1 MPAQPRARATGAP
14 LQRRMTEL
22 PLAAFGRNLQM
33 TKRWP
38 QLVSYHSK
46 KLVACATVAQGDHCQ
61 IRRTVSHNL
70 VMPSPTSSPRQEDRF
85 HIAVRFHTRLIKT
98 LDNMLNYSVNE
109 SKILDSE
116 VVLGC
121 LEFVSCSR
129 SALLIKTLRWTQMS
143 GRAIS
148 RSAYSVIFD
157 LVSLHTFTKKSPDLM
172 LRNCASECSTASMQP
187 ETVAV
192 VSNEPLHAG
201 WPSFPSVRQS
211 IYPRD
216 TSNYGACLLR
226 FWSLLQATTKI
237 SGGTLHS
244 CLYHEDR

>member
-1 MPAQPRARATGAP
+1 MALDAGTTKSTRNRRSTSEKKDRTSTGCVRKKSANDETLATAC
-14 LQRRMTEL
+14 EL
-22 PLAAFGRNLQM
+22 PQQKVGSMRNCSSRRPLSNS
-33 TKRWP
+33 
-38 QLVSYHSK
+38 SYS
-46 KLVACATVAQGDHCQ
+46 
-61 IRRTVSHNL
+61 SHNL

-157 LVSLHTFTKKSPDLM
+157 LVSLHTFTKKIVRSH
-172 LRNCASECSTASMQP
+172 
-187 ETVAV
+187 VAQ
-192 VSNEPLHAG
+192 L
-201 WPSFPSVRQS
+201 
-211 IYPRD
+211 
-216 TSNYGACLLR
+216 C
-226 FWSLLQATTKI
+226 
-237 SGGTLHS
+237 
-244 CLYHEDR
+244 

>member
-1 MPAQPRARATGAP
+1 MPAQPRAGATGAP
-14 LQRRMTEL
+14 LQRRETEL

-33 TKRWP
+33 TKRWQ

-61 IRRTVSHNL
+61 IRRRLQFTQLGYAVTNFF
-70 VMPSPTSSPRQEDRF
+70 TTTGRQEDRF

-143 GRAIS
+143 GQVLFHAVRTPLSLTWCHATLSQKNRPIS
-148 RSAYSVIFD
+148 
-157 LVSLHTFTKKSPDLM
+157 L
-172 LRNCASECSTASMQP
+172 
-187 ETVAV
+187 
-192 VSNEPLHAG
+192 
-201 WPSFPSVRQS
+201 
-211 IYPRD
+211 
-216 TSNYGACLLR
+216 TS
-226 FWSLLQATTKI
+226 
-237 SGGTLHS
+237 
-244 CLYHEDR
+244 

>member
-1 MPAQPRARATGAP
+1 MALDAGTTKSRRNRRSTSEKKDRTSTGCVRKKSANDETLATAC
-14 LQRRMTEL
+14 EL
-22 PLAAFGRNLQM
+22 PQQKVGSMRNCSSRRPLSNSSYSF
-33 TKRWP
+33 T
-38 QLVSYHSK
+38 QLGYAV
-46 KLVACATVAQGDHCQ
+46 TNFFTTTG
-61 IRRTVSHNL
+61 
-70 VMPSPTSSPRQEDRF
+70 RQEDRF

-216 TSNYGACLLR
+216 TSNYGACLRAL
-226 FWSLLQATTKI
+226 K
-237 SGGTLHS
+237 SGEARASVPQWH
-244 CLYHEDR
+244 RRPR